1 MTLDN
6 FSHPLSDDQIAQLQ
20 ALLVQVLLGA
30 PVEREVEVH
39 VQGESDQLPGSAQC
53 GVTARG

>member
-39 VQGESDQLPGSAQC
+39 SQIEPISLLRP
-53 GVTARG
+53 R